1 MSTAKRQSP
10 KGGALAVFL
19 FIFLLAL
26 CAGGYYLYITYGV
39 LTQHTESAT
48 SPKQLSIQKKDWKKI
63 IFDDPTFQILKSPL
77 SEPLSTGEKGN
88 HAPFLE

>member
-1 MSTAKRQSP
+1 M
-10 KGGALAVFL
+10 
-19 FIFLLAL
+19 FLLILLMAL

-39 LTQHTESAT
+39 MSEQAESDLPA
-48 SPKQLSIQKKDWKKI
+48 KQLSIQKKDWKKI

-88 HAPFLE
+88 DAPFLE